1 MYKTNQIIFRNTQ
14 KEYYNLS
21 FTLLVQYLK
30 FFYNSKIQAEF
41 RICITTMLKQIQ
53 TTLRDLN

>member
-41 RICITTMLKQIQ
+41 RICITTML
-53 TTLRDLN
+53 